1 MRSSKR
7 RPPQWRITARIEAG
21 ASKERAMELYAN
33 PILTT
38 ARPILLFVAENDLDF
53 VSVIPNGLVPVLVDG
68 DLRLTRTPAILKY
81 LADLIHAPAYPADL
95 HRRARVNER
104 MDWLSANF
112 HRSFGCDPVYPQVFP
127 QARAGIGDTRLRDGA
142 CDWLQELAAEIGG
155 QGFLCGEK
163 ITIADY
169 LGAAYVCAG
178 EALGCCL
185 NHYPNIDRWLAN
197 MRRLKNW
204 PSVFGAAD
212 FTAQPLSDGAAA
224 RL

>member
-1 MRSSKR
+1 M
-7 RPPQWRITARIEAG
+7 
-21 ASKERAMELYAN
+21 RAMDLYAN

-53 VSVIPNGLVPVLVDG
+53 ISVIPNGLVPVLVDG
-68 DLRLTRTPAILKY
+68 DLRLTRTPAILEY
-81 LADLIHAPAYPADL
+81 LADLIHSPTYPADL

-104 MDWLSANF
+104 MDWLSAKF

-127 QARAGIGDTRLRDGA
+127 QGRAPDTHLDAAA
-142 CDWLQELAAEIGG
+142 CDWLRDLDAEIAGRD
-155 QGFLCGEK
+155 FLCGER

-178 EALGCCL
+178 EALGCRFDP
-185 NHYPNIDRWLAN
+185 YPNIGRWLAN
-197 MRRLKNW
+197 MRRLKSW
-204 PSVFGAAD
+204 PSVFGD
-212 FTAQPLSDGAAA
+212 SHFISRSPCDGTTA

>member
-1 MRSSKR
+1 MD
-7 RPPQWRITARIEAG
+7 
-21 ASKERAMELYAN
+21 LFAN

-53 VSVIPNGLVPVLVDG
+53 VSVNPAGLVPALVDG
-68 DLRLTRTPAILKY
+68 ELRLTRTPAILKY
-81 LADLIHAPAYPADL
+81 LADLIHSPAYPAEL
-95 HRRARVNER
+95 HRRAKVNER

-127 QARAGIGDTRLRDGA
+127 QSRAGIGDARLGDGA
-142 CDWLQELAAEIGG
+142 CDWLRDLDADIGG
-155 QGFLCGEK
+155 HDFLCGDR

-185 NHYPNIDRWLAN
+185 NAYPNIDRWLVK
-197 MRRLKNW
+197 MRRLKSW
-204 PSVFGAAD
+204 PVVFGNSD
-212 FTAQPLSDGAAA
+212 FIAQPPCDGAAA

>member
-1 MRSSKR
+1 
-7 RPPQWRITARIEAG
+7 
-21 ASKERAMELYAN
+21 MELYAN

-38 ARPILLFVAENDLDF
+38 ARPILLFITENDLDF
-53 VSVIPNGLVPVLVDG
+53 VSVNPNGLAPVLVDG

-81 LADLIHAPAYPADL
+81 LADLIHSPAYPADL

-127 QARAGIGDTRLRDGA
+127 QSRAGIGDPRLGDGA
-142 CDWLQELAAEIGG
+142 CDWLRDLDAGITGE
-155 QGFLCGEK
+155 FLCGEK

-169 LGAAYVCAG
+169 LGASYVCAG
-178 EALGCCL
+178 EALGCCFDA
-185 NHYPNIDRWLAN
+185 YPNIGRWLAN
-197 MRRLKNW
+197 MRRLKSW
-204 PSVFGAAD
+204 PSVFGASD
-212 FTAQPLSDGAAA
+212 FISRPPCDGAAA